1 MFLHFCSLMP
11 FEKKDDIWLDELK
24 CTKDLAFLLMQQY
37 ELISCHTKNQRVVFS
52 ALCRN
57 KLFTFKLIIFV
68 SLRFN
73 HQSLHHPIQIQYQW
87 CQPLKSCDQ
96 IVQNPSVNYVQ
107 WYQNLSRHFQ
117 RVYFHKDWKKVKMA
131 DFSLLKSSKI
141 EICTFLLAENPQ
153 KLNFGL
159 YPHFCQNCGFH
170 YFLKYSW

>member
-87 CQPLKSCDQ
+87 CQLLKSCDQ
-96 IVQNPSVNYVQ
+96 IVQNPLVNYVPKCKLTKFKLYIFTKTEKRSKWQ
-107 WYQNLSRHFQ
+107 IS
-117 RVYFHKDWKKVKMA
+117 VYWSQA
-131 DFSLLKSSKI
+131 KSK
-141 EICTFLLAENPQ
+141 FA
-153 KLNFGL
+153 
-159 YPHFCQNCGFH
+159 HFC
-170 YFLKYSW
+170 